1 MAPRLAAALLAAIAA
16 AMLAGAFAFEHIGGL
31 RPCVLCWWQR
41 YAWMAALALALGA
54 LAAGPRRPGGGALLA
69 LGALAALAGAGIA
82 GFHAGVEQHWWAGTG
97 ECGSSLGATLTPEER
112 LKQLMGTPVARCD
125 EIPWSMLGLS
135 MAAWN
140 GLVAL
145 AAGGV
150 ALMGGLRQLRRH
162 P

>member
-1 MAPRLAAALLAAIAA
+1 MAQRPAAVLLAAIAA
-16 AMLAGAFAFEHIGGL
+16 AMLAGAFAFEHLGGL

-41 YAWMAALALALGA
+41 YAWMAALALALAA
-54 LAAGPRRPGGGALLA
+54 LAAGPRRIGGAA
-69 LGALAALAGAGIA
+69 LGLAGLAALAGAGIA
-82 GFHAGVEQHWWAGTG
+82 GFHAGVEQHWWAGTA
-97 ECGSSLGATLTPEER
+97 ECGSSLGGTLTAEER
-112 LKQLMGTPVARCD
+112 LKQLLGTPVVRCD

-150 ALMGGLRQLRRH
+150 ALVPVLRQLRGQ

>member
-1 MAPRLAAALLAAIAA
+1 MASRRAAFLLAAIAA
-16 AMLAGAFAFEHIGGL
+16 AMLAGAYAFEHVGGL

-41 YAWMAALALALGA
+41 YAWMAALALALAAA
-54 LAAGPRRPGGGALLA
+54 LAGPRASGTALLA
-69 LGALAALAGAGIA
+69 LAGISAIVGAGIA
-82 GFHAGVEQHWWAGTG
+82 GFHVGVEQRWWPGTS
-97 ECGSSLGATLTPEER
+97 ECGGTMSGAMTPQQR
-112 LKQLMGTPVARCD
+112 LDMLLRTPVVRCD

-150 ALMGGLRQLRRH
+150 AVLASVRQLSSRR
-162 P
+162 

>member
-1 MAPRLAAALLAAIAA
+1 MTPRAPAALLASIAA
-16 AMLAGAFAFEHIGGL
+16 AMLAGAFAFEHLGGL

-54 LAAGPRRPGGGALLA
+54 LAAGPRRGAGALLA
-69 LGALAALAGAGIA
+69 LAALAALTGAGIA
-82 GFHAGVEQHWWAGTG
+82 GFHVGVEQRWWAGTA
-97 ECGSSLGATLTPEER
+97 ECGNSLGAALTAEER
-112 LKQLMGTPVARCD
+112 LKQLLGTPVVRCD

-145 AAGGV
+145 VAGGV
-150 ALMGGLRQLRRH
+150 ALAAALRQLRMQS
-162 P
+162 